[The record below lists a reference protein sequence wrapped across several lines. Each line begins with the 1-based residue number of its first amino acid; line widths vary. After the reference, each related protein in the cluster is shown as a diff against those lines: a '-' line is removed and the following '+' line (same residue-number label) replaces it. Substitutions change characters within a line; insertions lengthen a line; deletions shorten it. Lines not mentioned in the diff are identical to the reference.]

1 MHNHVEYR
9 HILLNVLGNFPGRL
23 LAPMERRE
31 GEEVPELCGR
41 VQVALAEELQLR
53 RSEVTLE
60 DINRW
65 IEGITESKAHG
76 DL

>member
-1 MHNHVEYR
+1 
-9 HILLNVLGNFPGRL
+9 
-23 LAPMERRE
+23 MERRE

-65 IEGITESKAHG
+65 IEGITESKTHG